1 MATVKKTLAFLGR
14 WPMLPA
20 SKQAYVTKSVSIDH
34 SHKTMRPCLNNR
46 NLYTDMSV
54 IKYL

>member
-20 SKQAYVTKSVSIDH
+20 SKQAYVSKSVSIDH